1 MIDHTSG
8 GADDDLSTAAQPGE
22 LDTVGLTAV
31 DGQHMQARDV
41 RRILTESL
49 RYLQREFS
57 GGRKHERL
65 GPLLRSVDPGEDGHC
80 ERGSLAG
87 AGLSET
93 DDVPTSSSGGMVAA
107 WIGDGDS

>member
-57 GGRKHERL
+57 GGRKHERW
-65 GPLLRSVDPGEDGHC
+65 GRFFEVSIR
-80 ERGSLAG
+80 ERMGTANAAVLP
-87 AGLSET
+87 
-93 DDVPTSSSGGMVAA
+93 VPV
-107 WIGDGDS
+107 